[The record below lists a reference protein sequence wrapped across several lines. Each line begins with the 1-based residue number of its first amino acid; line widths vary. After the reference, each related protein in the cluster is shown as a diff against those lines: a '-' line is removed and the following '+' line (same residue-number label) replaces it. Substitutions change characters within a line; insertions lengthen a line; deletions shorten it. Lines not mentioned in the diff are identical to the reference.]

1 MPSYGDRWTWNGA
14 LEDRVRAGTGFPGH
28 PTYAFR
34 PDPQSG
40 KRLDRGEASLIVSY
54 CLAMRRQCARILALG
69 LDDFPGHRGVLH
81 ALLLRLKA
89 CRDRSSASVA
99 LRQRNGVTQMGL
111 HPWKFDVSI
120 GCGLA
125 VTLLAGGSFAEP
137 MKASTEPRRSTGIE
151 YMNPVVP
158 EVDRPEYKGQRYQAL
173 VPDTLDLAERAALA
187 VNGMTGPTD
196 PDADYEIYWQA
207 AFLNNPPYMIQTFND
222 HCQVKYHEALPLMRL
237 ASGSSQR
244 EEVDQRWMEV
254 VMQMQG
260 PDGLL
265 YYPLVGRPW
274 GRNGDS
280 CPIYGTIPEADQFTE
295 PFANGRLLGAIA
307 IYYQLTGD
315 ERWKTLGER
324 IVDRLTEIAVHKE
337 NVAYFTKP
345 IYAMGEVS
353 DAGIVPDSWTGICFA
368 MVPTGLSQ
376 FYSATGYEPAL
387 ALSGD
392 LARYVRY
399 HGDIFDLEGR
409 FIGGRIHFHGH
420 TLALLGLLHYGAAA
434 QDWDMIQFARKG
446 YEYAK
451 THMISTVG
459 FAPELITP
467 AEYETSEICS
477 VADMISLGIKL
488 TLAGAGDY
496 WDEVDRWIRNQFAEG
511 QLTSTEW
518 VDQMVK
524 DKPYGLDRLSP
535 HMPRNPTPVTDR
547 VPERNIGGFAA
558 WPSMND
564 LQRDIA
570 DGLTLCACCTGNG
583 ARAIYYAWENILT
596 YRDGKLRVNLLLNRA
611 STWADVGSYIPYE
624 GRVDIKM
631 KTACELSIRI
641 PEWAAPKDTT
651 CRINGAG
658 RALSWIG
665 RYAVVG
671 KVSAKDVV
679 TLNFPIFERT
689 TVVNLASIFPDL
701 TDGKDYTYTLIRK
714 GNDVV
719 HIEPKGKYRPFYQ
732 RDHYRANTAR
742 TRTVERF
749 VADEL
754 IDW

>member
-1 MPSYGDRWTWNGA
+1 
-14 LEDRVRAGTGFPGH
+14 
-28 PTYAFR
+28 
-34 PDPQSG
+34 
-40 KRLDRGEASLIVSY
+40 
-54 CLAMRRQCARILALG
+54 
-69 LDDFPGHRGVLH
+69 
-81 ALLLRLKA
+81 
-89 CRDRSSASVA
+89 
-99 LRQRNGVTQMGL
+99 MGL
-111 HPWKFDVSI
+111 NQRKFVLSI

-125 VTLLAGGSFAEP
+125 VLLFAGGSFAEP
-137 MKASTEPRRSTGIE
+137 MKASTEPRRSTEIK

-158 EVDRPEYKGQRYQAL
+158 TVERPEYKGQRYQAL
-173 VPDTLDLAERAALA
+173 VPDTLELAERAALA
-187 VNGMTGPTD
+187 VNGMTNPTD
-196 PDADYEIYWQA
+196 PEADYEIYWQA

-237 ASGSSQR
+237 VSGSGQR

-280 CPIYGTIPEADQFTE
+280 CPVYGTIPEGDQFTE

-307 IYYQLTGD
+307 IYYKLTGD
-315 ERWKTLGER
+315 ERWKEMGER
-324 IVDRLTEIAVHKE
+324 IVDRLAKVAVHGE
-337 NVAYFTKP
+337 DVAYFTKP
-345 IYAMGEVS
+345 IYAINEVS
-353 DAGIVPDSWTGICFA
+353 DSTIVPGSWTGICFA
-368 MVPTGLSQ
+368 NVPTGLAQ
-376 FYSATGYEPAL
+376 FYNTTGYEPAL
-387 ALSGD
+387 TLSGKV
-392 LARYVRY
+392 ARYVRD
-399 HGDIFDLEGR
+399 HGGIFDLEGR
-409 FIGGRIHFHGH
+409 FTGDRIHFHGH
-420 TLALLGLLHYGAAA
+420 SLALVGLLHYGAAA
-434 QDWDMIQFARKG
+434 QDWEMIQFVRKG

-496 WDEVDRWIRNQFAEG
+496 WDDVDRWIRNQFAEG

-518 VDQMVK
+518 VDPMVK
-524 DKPYGLDRLSP
+524 DKPPGLDTLGP
-535 HMPRNPTPVTDR
+535 YMPRDPTPVMEG

-564 LQRDIA
+564 LQRDIG

-583 ARAIYYAWENILT
+583 SRAIYYAWKNILACQ
-596 YRDGKLRVNLLLNRA
+596 DGKLRLNLLLNRA
-611 STWADVGSYIPYE
+611 SVWADVDSHIPYE
-624 GRVDIKM
+624 GRVDVKV
-631 KTACELSIRI
+631 KKACELSVRI
-641 PEWAAPKDTT
+641 PEWAKPKETT
-651 CRINGAG
+651 CRINEAD
-658 RALSWIG
+658 RALSWDG

-671 KVSAKDVV
+671 QVSPNDVV
-679 TLNFPIFERT
+679 TLSFPIFERT
-689 TVVNLASIFPDL
+689 TVVDLASIFPDL

-714 GNDVV
+714 GNEVV
-719 HIEPKGKYRPFYQ
+719 HIEPQGKYCPFYQ

-754 IDW
+754 IEW